1 MTTTS
6 PDPRREPQRSELE
19 AIRDATA
26 NTPQRDNY
34 ADDPSVLEPFE
45 DDRDAK
51 AVLAVALELPTP
63 SLDRSNLPDPDA
75 TTADV
80 CDLCKKPAGH
90 LSPVSGAGFRACV
103 SCYTKDPAACTWC
116 KERPSALWEAP
127 SGDVLC
133 DTCRET
139 YAKGYVLLAASTIRP
154 EEVEWYYEGRVPLG
168 SLTLLVGQAG
178 LGKTMFACELSAC
191 GSRGQLG
198 SPAAAVIFATAED
211 SLAHT
216 LVPRFT
222 AAGADLDRVH
232 FVSIRGDDGLETG
245 LTLPE
250 DNAVLQTAVEKTGAN
265 LIILDPV
272 VGHLSGNIDSHKD
285 HSVRRALAP
294 LAALAESTGAAIL
307 GIGHLNK
314 AHSTDVLTRLGGS
327 VAFGAAA
334 RSVLLF
340 GEDSDAA
347 EGSSER
353 LLIHA
358 KSNLGPLAVATRLK
372 VAGRTIITTD
382 GREIRTSV
390 IKWLGEDPTA
400 TPSKVLAGRQDP
412 SRLDD
417 ATDFL
422 RDVLADGPLPS
433 LEVTALA
440 AAEGIAKRT
449 LKRAKQ
455 KLGIEFKRKGYGPG
469 SAVHWSLPKDAGIPH
484 TGPTFENWPSMENQD
499 PADGQE
505 TVVEQGVS
513 HTSPTSVVVE
523 EIPHTAPTSVSDRS
537 DSLDA
542 DVETVLEA
550 FPDAEV
556 VQGRAPTDYGE

>member
-1 MTTTS
+1 MTTS
-6 PDPRREPQRSELE
+6 SDQQPGPQRSELE
-19 AIRDATA
+19 AIRDANA

-34 ADDPSVLEPFE
+34 ADDPNVLERFG

-51 AVLAVALELPTP
+51 AVLAVPLEQLPTP

-75 TTADV
+75 TTPDV
-80 CDLCKKPAGH
+80 CDLCKNSAGH

-178 LGKTMFACELSAC
+178 LGKTMFACELSAR

-216 LVPRFT
+216 LVPRLT
-222 AAGADLDRVH
+222 AAGADLARVR
-232 FVSIRGDDGLETG
+232 FMKIVDDGLEG

-250 DNAVLQTAVEKTGAN
+250 DIDKLHDAVETTGAK
-265 LIILDPV
+265 LIVLDPV

-314 AHSTDVLTRLGGS
+314 SHSTDVLTRLGGL
-327 VAFGAAA
+327 GCLRCR
-334 RSVLLF
+334 RSQRPALWRRSRRCGGF
-340 GEDSDAA
+340 TGTASD
-347 EGSSER
+347 
-353 LLIHA
+353 
-358 KSNLGPLAVATRLK
+358 TR
-372 VAGRTIITTD
+372 
-382 GREIRTSV
+382 
-390 IKWLGEDPTA
+390 
-400 TPSKVLAGRQDP
+400 
-412 SRLDD
+412 
-417 ATDFL
+417 
-422 RDVLADGPLPS
+422 
-433 LEVTALA
+433 
-440 AAEGIAKRT
+440 
-449 LKRAKQ
+449 
-455 KLGIEFKRKGYGPG
+455 
-469 SAVHWSLPKDAGIPH
+469 
-484 TGPTFENWPSMENQD
+484 
-499 PADGQE
+499 
-505 TVVEQGVS
+505 
-513 HTSPTSVVVE
+513 
-523 EIPHTAPTSVSDRS
+523 
-537 DSLDA
+537 
-542 DVETVLEA
+542 
-550 FPDAEV
+550 
-556 VQGRAPTDYGE
+556 